1 MATDGNPDRTDT
13 DDPLGPPEEPVA
25 HARVTMEFADDSAA
39 AVVDAFEHHAEAG
52 AVPCDFRTFA
62 TNYALETV
70 EIVFN
75 HTEADALRDR
85 IDAVEASRAGPVPTA
100 PTAPSPSVAEP
111 PAANRPPTDPAVI
124 VVDGWTHLPAEIA
137 VEQWSHGRDAT
148 VSTGRYRRIDR

>member
-13 DDPLGPPEEPVA
+13 DNPLGPPEGPVA
-25 HARVTMEFADDSAA
+25 HAQVTMEFADDSAA
-39 AVVDAFEHHAEAG
+39 AVVDAFEHYAEGG
-52 AVPCDFRTFA
+52 AVPCDFRTFV

-75 HTEADALRDR
+75 HTDADDLRDR
-85 IDAVEASRAGPVPTA
+85 INAVEANQAGPVPTA
-100 PTAPSPSVAEP
+100 PSPGTAEP
-111 PAANRPPTDPAVI
+111 SAVNRPPTDPAVI

-148 VSTGRYRRIDR
+148 ISTGRYKRIDR